1 MNKRILITFGF
12 VLVFALGA
20 YGLFYIEGRPEPVL
34 DEQHFNEEVHTY
46 KADDLNSGC
55 AGEDK
60 IFCAIER
67 TVKCTMAPEFEGCD
81 KKYVPSFVLGKTKDV
96 VRPTEMSFKIIKIK
110 PIIGEKDIAVYT
122 QSDCDTMWFG
132 LCKGTVVYS
141 LSPKGD
147 GWAVT
152 NIYAL
157 E

>member
-122 QSDCDTMWFG
+122 
-132 LCKGTVVYS
+132 
-141 LSPKGD
+141 
-147 GWAVT
+147 
-152 NIYAL
+152 
-157 E
+157 